1 MKVAN
6 AIEGLAQLYTNNFTT
21 KSFEI
26 QLNVCNLEFKIYFKS
41 YLVAG
46 GPLWFKIYILQS

>member
-26 QLNVCNLEFKIYFKS
+26 QLNVCNLEFKTYFKS

-46 GPLWFKIYILQS
+46 GPLWFKI